1 MTQFSAIELAKQGN
15 SQAIAT
21 LLNRAVEP
29 LQVTVRVSLE
39 GDRLQVMLESAQV
52 LEQQRFIPLLQ
63 KEIANLGVLAIQTVK
78 VYAWQNHQV
87 APAWSYEFEVS
98 PSYASALTLVS
109 RKRNQSPEFWATLKT
124 FRFAAIVPYREALN
138 LPLYHSPTVRLLL
151 FFGLFPLVVDLLPNR
166 TNVQQ
171 TAWLLGIYYACIWGV
186 LLFDLIKPSQFS
198 WRDTLKCILFTVV
211 VGVPLLLFLQ
221 RVPLFRFLYDATR
234 GGLLLRLIGF
244 VLGVGVLEELCKALP
259 VYLFL
264 LRSHKL
270 SDPQTSAFY
279 GAMSGL
285 GFAIAEGAA
294 YSIRYAL
301 NLSQGDINLGSYVL
315 ASTIR
320 FVSLPLFH
328 AILAGISGYFLGLAA
343 INPARQVAI
352 IGIGIAIAATLHG
365 FYNTFAGGLLGL
377 VTIAFSI
384 LLFVAYLRRSKQLIL
399 EMQQAE
405 IEFRRMKGEE

>member
-1 MTQFSAIELAKQGN
+1 MTQFSTIELAKQGN

-21 LLNRAVEP
+21 LLNRVFEP
-29 LQVTVRVSLE
+29 LQIAVRVSLE
-39 GDRLQVMLESAQV
+39 GDRLQVMLDAAQV
-52 LEQQRFIPLLQ
+52 LEQQRLIPRLQ
-63 KEIANLGVLAIQTVK
+63 KEITNLGVPAIQTVK
-78 VYAWQNHQV
+78 VYAWQNNQV
-87 APAWSYEFEVS
+87 APAWSYEFELS
-98 PSYASALTLVS
+98 PSYASALALS
-109 RKRNQSPEFWATLKT
+109 PRKRSQSPEFWATLRT
-124 FRFAAIVPYREALN
+124 FRFAAIVPYREVLN
-138 LPLYHSPTVRLLL
+138 LPLYRSPIVRLLL

-166 TNVQQ
+166 ANVQQ

-198 WRDTLKCILFTVV
+198 WNDTLKCILFTVV

-244 VLGVGVLEELCKALP
+244 VLGVGVLEEFCKALP

-264 LRSHKL
+264 LRSHRL

-285 GFAIAEGAA
+285 GFAIAEGTA
-294 YSIRYAL
+294 YSLRYAL
-301 NLSQGDINLGSYVL
+301 NLTQGDINLGSYVL

-343 INPARQVAI
+343 INPARQIAI

-377 VTIAFSI
+377 VTIGFSI

>member
-1 MTQFSAIELAKQGN
+1 MTQFSTIELAKQGN

-21 LLNRAVEP
+21 LLNRAFEP

-39 GDRLQVMLESAQV
+39 SDRLQVMLDAAQV
-52 LEQQRFIPLLQ
+52 LEQQRLIPRLQ
-63 KEIANLGVLAIQTVK
+63 KEITNLGVPAIQTVK
-78 VYAWQNHQV
+78 VYAWQNNQV
-87 APAWSYEFEVS
+87 APAWSYEFELS
-98 PSYASALTLVS
+98 PSYASALALS
-109 RKRNQSPEFWATLKT
+109 PRKRSQSPEFWATLRT
-124 FRFAAIVPYREALN
+124 FRFAAIVPYREVLN
-138 LPLYHSPTVRLLL
+138 LPLYRSPIVRLLL

-166 TNVQQ
+166 ANVQQ

-186 LLFDLIKPSQFS
+186 LLFDLIKPTQFS
-198 WRDTLKCILFTVV
+198 WNDTLKCILFTVV

-234 GGLLLRLIGF
+234 GGLLPRLVGF
-244 VLGVGVLEELCKALP
+244 VLGVGVLEEFCKALP

-264 LRSHKL
+264 LRSHRL

-285 GFAIAEGAA
+285 GFAIAEGTA
-294 YSIRYAL
+294 YSLRYAL
-301 NLSQGDINLGSYVL
+301 NLTQGDINLGSYVL

-343 INPARQVAI
+343 INPARQIAI

-365 FYNTFAGGLLGL
+365 FYNTFAGGVLGL
-377 VTIAFSI
+377 VTIGFSI

-405 IEFRRMKGEE
+405 IEFRRREGEE